1 MRILCG
7 ATLSLA
13 ILSFALPALAQTPEQ
28 PVLVDQIVLPTE
40 LMLDG
45 VPFGGISGLDYD
57 PENDIFYTISDD
69 RAQNGP
75 ARFYTIGLTLDGNEI
90 TGLDIVSTH
99 ELLNAEGQ
107 SFAAGAVDPE
117 SIRFAADTGTI
128 LWTSEGNAE
137 GAPEIYEADLDG
149 RVVRTF
155 DVPAAYIPDADGKG
169 IYGNQAFE
177 SLSLSFDGASILVGT
192 ENGLMQ
198 DGGKAT
204 LEAGSPSRI
213 AVFDRDSGDLTA
225 EYIYQTDPIRVPS
238 TEEPNYNDNGLSEL
252 LALDEGRI
260 IAVERTFASGYGNEI
275 AFYVAAFDG
284 ADNIAGVETI
294 SGTDVVPMDKQ
305 HWFTIGEG
313 DFGLDID
320 NIESIAWGP
329 QIEGNRTVL
338 IASDNNFNRN
348 GQFTQ
353 FVLLA
358 APGL

>member
-1 MRILCG
+1 MRIFCG

-13 ILSFALPALAQTPEQ
+13 VLSIASSALAQAPEQ
-28 PVLVDQIVLPTE
+28 PVVLDEIVLPTE
-40 LMLDG
+40 LKLDG

-57 PENDIFYTISDD
+57 AANDVFYAISDD

-75 ARFYTIGLTLDGNEI
+75 ARFYTIKLTLDGSEI

-117 SIRFAADTGTI
+117 SIRFVAETGTI
-128 LWTSEGNAE
+128 LWTSEGNAD
-137 GAPEIYEADLDG
+137 GAPEIFEADLDG
-149 RVVRTF
+149 NVVRRF
-155 DVPAAYIPDADGKG
+155 DVPVAYVPDADGKG
-169 IYGNQAFE
+169 IYGNLAFE
-177 SLSLSFDGASILVGT
+177 SLSLSSDGASVLVAT

-204 LEAGSPSRI
+204 LETGSPTRI
-213 AVFDRDSGDLTA
+213 AVFDRESGALSA
-225 EYIYQTDPIRVPS
+225 EYIYRTDPIRVPS
-238 TEEPNYNDNGLSEL
+238 TEEPHYNDNGLSEFL
-252 LALDEGRI
+252 TLDENRI

-275 AFYVAAFDG
+275 AFYVATFEG
-284 ADNIAGVETI
+284 ADNIAGAETI
-294 SGTDVVPMDKQ
+294 SDRDVVAMDKQ
-305 HWFTIGEG
+305 HWFTLAEG
-313 DFGLDID
+313 DFGLDVD
-320 NIESIAWGP
+320 NIESITWGP
-329 QIEGNRTVL
+329 DVDGSRTLL

>member
-1 MRILCG
+1 M
-7 ATLSLA
+7 LSLA
-13 ILSFALPALAQTPEQ
+13 ALSLASSALAQVPEQ
-28 PVLVDQIVLPTE
+28 PVLLDEIVLPTE

-57 PENDIFYTISDD
+57 AANDIFYAISDD

-75 ARFYTIGLTLDGNEI
+75 ARFYTIRLMLDGGEI
-90 TGLDIVSTH
+90 TGLDVVSTH
-99 ELLNAEGQ
+99 ELLDVEGQ
-107 SFAAGAVDPE
+107 SFAAAAIDPE

-128 LWTSEGNAE
+128 FWTSEGNAE
-137 GAPEIYEADLDG
+137 GAPEIFEADLDG
-149 RVVRTF
+149 NVVRTF
-155 DVPAAYIPDADGKG
+155 AVPTAYIPDADGKG
-169 IYGNQAFE
+169 IHGNLAFE
-177 SLSLSFDGASILVGT
+177 SLSLSLDGTSVLVGT

-204 LEAGSPSRI
+204 LEAGSPARI
-213 AVFDRDSGDLTA
+213 AVFDKESGELTA
-225 EYIYQTDPIRVPS
+225 EYIYQTDPIRVPAS
-238 TEEPNYNDNGLSEL
+238 EEPNYNDNGLSEFL
-252 LALDEGRI
+252 VLDEDRI

-275 AFYVAAFDG
+275 AFYIVTFDG
-284 ADNIAGVETI
+284 AEAVTGLETI
-294 SGTDVVPMDKQ
+294 SGRDVRPMDKQ

-320 NIESIAWGP
+320 NIESITLGP
-329 QIEGNRTVL
+329 VIDGDRTL
-338 IASDNNFNRN
+338 MIASDNNFNRA